1 VLLIPVVFA
10 VKAAAP
16 TAVTLPVV
24 FAKARSTNCGVIVR
38 HVVFAYKALKPTSNM
53 LFEPVV

>member
-1 VLLIPVVFA
+1 VVLASNAAPPASVAPPKAALLIPVVFD

-24 FAKARSTNCGVIVR
+24 FAKPA
-38 HVVFAYKALKPTSNM
+38 FQPTAV
-53 LFEPVV
+53 L